1 MARRDRP
8 LTPREYQ
15 RIAEQ
20 LPDYGSIADKT
31 VNVAAAAR
39 DLGVTRAQVRRVLDS
54 EHAAG
59 NNAFFRFATGLA
71 GDVSGR
77 VDPSLVREQLIAAY
91 GPGRRGA
98 AIDTRAAA
106 KDLGVTQR
114 TVERWIAAEGRQRS
128 TPKLAVVAAAGGA
141 LPAGRHHQG
150 RASPLR
156 SARMRNTSQGK
167 NKANFGGRLTIDGY
181 QGPKGYP
188 RIRAITLDLPP
199 DQVEAMWSA
208 YEAGGQKAMLDWVN
222 GRGDEYVQGWS
233 VDRLDDLRWDS

>member
-20 LPDYGSIADKT
+20 LPDYGSITDKT

-128 TPKLAVVAAAGGA
+128 TPKLAS
-141 LPAGRHHQG
+141 LRRLAGRSRQAATTKAG
-150 RASPLR
+150 RSAAV
-156 SARMRNTSQGK
+156 ARMRNTSQGK

-208 YEAGGQKAMLDWVN
+208 YEAGGQKALLEWVN

-233 VDRLDDLRWDS
+233 VNRLDDLRWDS